1 MNPMKTTLR
10 LVAVILWLAILSWWA
25 LAGRNPG
32 WTKTSVPTME
42 TDPVT
47 GIEYPVWKKQF
58 VPGIDLLA
66 AGTGCAA
73 VLIGISF
80 LPFLSRN
87 TKNQQL

>member
-1 MNPMKTTLR
+1 MSSFLR
-10 LVAVILWLAILSWWA
+10 LGTLILWLTILSWWI

-32 WTKTSVPTME
+32 WTKTSVSTME

-47 GIEYPVWKKQF
+47 GIDYPVWKKQF

-66 AGTGCAA
+66 VGTGCAV
-73 VLIGISF
+73 VLFGVSF
-80 LPFLSRN
+80 LSFLSRN

>member
-1 MNPMKTTLR
+1 MTSLLR
-10 LVAVILWLAILSWWA
+10 IAAVVFLLALFSWWA
-25 LAGRNPG
+25 VAGLNTG
-32 WTKTSVPTME
+32 WTKTSVSTME

-58 VPGIDLLA
+58 VPGLDILA

-87 TKNQQL
+87 TKNQPL

>member
-1 MNPMKTTLR
+1 MSSLLR
-10 LVAVILWLAILSWWA
+10 LGTLILWLSILSWWA
-25 LAGRNPG
+25 AAGMNLG
-32 WTKTSVPTME
+32 WTKTSVSTME

-47 GIEYPVWKKQF
+47 GIDYPVWKKQF

-66 AGTGCAA
+66 VGTGCAA